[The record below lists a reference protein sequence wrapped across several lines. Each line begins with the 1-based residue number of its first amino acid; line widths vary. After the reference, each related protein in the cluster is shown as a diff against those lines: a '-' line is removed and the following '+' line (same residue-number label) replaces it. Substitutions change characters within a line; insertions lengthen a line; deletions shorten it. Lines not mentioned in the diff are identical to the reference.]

1 LRAPSLDASREK
13 PARRRFPKARL
24 GIRGFEA
31 PSFLRRDF
39 CATNTVYEMTRL
51 LARLADIAYRRRG
64 RMVLAWVVALVVLI
78 GLGSSLAGEYNA
90 DYDTPGSESEA
101 ASELTEREFGGYTGQ
116 EIFVVWKDPAG
127 ANSPAARESV
137 DAFLAE
143 AKEIDN
149 VEAQT
154 PIRVSKDG
162 TIATTTLPLTVP
174 GWEVSKEDGEKLVEA
189 AEENSGGGL
198 EIKLG
203 GDPIYR
209 AQEGASP
216 EGIGF
221 LGGAIV
227 LLIAFGSVVAAGL
240 PLAIALVGLGISSGG
255 LILLLANVVDVP
267 DWTTAVTGL
276 IGIGVGIDYSLL
288 VLTRFRS
295 AMHAGKDRH
304 DAVVEA
310 VTTAGRSVIIAGC
323 TVVIAVLGLFLTGL
337 PYMYGVAIS
346 ASLAVLVMMFAA
358 VTLLPALL
366 SYLGPRVDRLRIPFL
381 GRTLKAEGDGE
392 SPAARWSHA
401 VQRRPWTAAIVAT
414 AVLLA
419 LAAPALGM
427 RLGFPDAGN
436 DPPDTMTRQSYD
448 LISEGFGPGTN
459 GPLVIAAQLPGPEAR
474 ADVERLAQQLRGE
487 DGVAFVPPPRFNEP
501 GNAAIITVIPT
512 TSPQDEATE
521 DLVKH
526 LRETVVPEALAGSG
540 VRAEVG
546 GVTAALEDQSEYI
559 VDRMPLFISGVVGLS
574 FLLLL
579 IAFHSPLISLKAGI
593 MNLLSVSAAYGVMTL
608 VAQGGTLGQL
618 IGIDHEVPIAP
629 FMPVMMFAILFGLS
643 MDYEVFLI
651 SRIREEYLKDGDTRR
666 AVADGLAK
674 TARVI
679 TAAAAIMVVVFLA
692 FLTTPEVF
700 LKLFGIGLASAI
712 FLDATVV
719 RMVLVPAVMQLLG
732 SRNWWIPDWL
742 ERILPRLD
750 TERVAVGTA
759 EGRS

>member
-1 LRAPSLDASREK
+1 
-13 PARRRFPKARL
+13 
-24 GIRGFEA
+24 
-31 PSFLRRDF
+31 
-39 CATNTVYEMTRL
+39 MTRR
-51 LARLADIAYRRRG
+51 LARLADITHNHRG
-64 RMVLAWVVALVVLI
+64 RVVVAWIAAMVVLI
-78 GLGSSLAGEYNA
+78 GLGSSIAGEFNA

-101 ASELTEREFGGYTGQ
+101 ASELTERAFDGYSGQ
-116 EIFVVWKDPAG
+116 EVYVVWEAEAG
-127 ANSPAARESV
+127 ADSPA
-137 DAFLAE
+137 
-143 AKEIDN
+143 
-149 VEAQT
+149 VEAQVQEFLT
-154 PIRVSKDG
+154 DAKAVEHVADETAIRISDDG
-162 TIATTTLPLTVP
+162 TIGATTLPLTVP
-174 GWEVSKEDGEKLVEA
+174 GWEVEKEDGEELVAA
-189 AEENSGGGL
+189 AEAHSGDGL

-209 AQEGASP
+209 AQEGGSP
-216 EGIGF
+216 EGYGL

-240 PLAIALVGLGISSGG
+240 PIAIALVGLGISSAG
-255 LILLLANVVDVP
+255 LIALLANVVDVP
-267 DWTTAVTGL
+267 DWTTAVAGL
-276 IGIGVGIDYSLL
+276 IGIGVGIDYALL
-288 VLTRFRS
+288 VLTRFRA
-295 AMHAGKDRH
+295 AMASGKDVH
-304 DAVVEA
+304 DAIVES

-323 TVVIAVLGLFLTGL
+323 TVVIAVLGLLLTGL
-337 PYMYGVAIS
+337 PYMLGVAIS
-346 ASLAVLVMMFAA
+346 ASLAVLVVMLAA

-366 SYLGPRVDRLRIPFL
+366 SYLGPRVDRWHIPLL
-381 GRTLKAEGDGE
+381 GRTLRSEGDSN
-392 SPAARWSHA
+392 SPAARWSHV
-401 VQRRPWTAAIVAT
+401 VQRRPWPFAIAA
-414 AVLLA
+414 AVLLLA

-436 DPPDTMTRQSYD
+436 DPPDTMTRQAYD
-448 LISEGFGPGTN
+448 LQTQGFGPGSN
-459 GPLVIAAQLPGPEAR
+459 GPLVIAAELPDPGAESQI
-474 ADVERLAQQLRGE
+474 ENLAATLR
-487 DGVAFVPPPRFNEP
+487 DDPGVAFVPDPTINEA
-501 GNAAIITVIPT
+501 GTAAIVTVIPT

-521 DLVKH
+521 ELVQR
-526 LRETVVPEALAGSG
+526 LRADVLPEALEGSG
-540 VRAEVG
+540 IEAHVG

-559 VDRMPLFISGVVGLS
+559 TDRMPVFIAGVVGLS

-579 IAFHSPLISLKAGI
+579 VAFHSPLISLKAAV
-593 MNLLSVSAAYGVMTL
+593 MNLLSVGAAYGVMTL
-608 VAQGGTLGQL
+608 VAQGGAVGEL

-692 FLTTPEVF
+692 FVTAPDTF

-732 SRNWWIPDWL
+732 KRNWWIPDWL

-750 TERVAVGTA
+750 VERVGVGSA
-759 EGRS
+759 EGRA

>member
-1 LRAPSLDASREK
+1 
-13 PARRRFPKARL
+13 
-24 GIRGFEA
+24 
-31 PSFLRRDF
+31 
-39 CATNTVYEMTRL
+39 MTRQ

-64 RMVLAWVVALVVLI
+64 RMVLAWIVSAIVII
-78 GLGSSLAGEYNA
+78 GLGSSLAGEYEA
-90 DYDTPGSESEA
+90 DYNTPGSESKA
-101 ASELTEREFGGYTGQ
+101 ASDLTEREFGGYSGQ
-116 EIFVVWKDPAG
+116 EVFVVWKDPNG
-127 ANSPAARESV
+127 ATSPAARKRV

-143 AKEIDN
+143 VRQIDN
-149 VEAQT
+149 IEPAT
-154 PIRVSKDG
+154 AIRASEDG
-162 TIATTTLPLTVP
+162 TIATTSLPLTVP
-174 GWEVSKEDGEKLVEA
+174 GWEVPKEDGEKLVSA
-189 AEENSGGGL
+189 AEDNSGGGL

-216 EGIGF
+216 EGLGF
-221 LGGAIV
+221 LGAAIV
-227 LLIAFGSVVAAGL
+227 LLIAFGSLVAAGL
-240 PLAIALVGLGISSGG
+240 PLAIALIGLGISSGG
-255 LILLLANVVDVP
+255 LIVLLANVVDVP
-267 DWTTAVTGL
+267 DWTTAVSGL
-276 IGIGVGIDYSLL
+276 IGIGVGIDYALL

-295 AMHAGKDRH
+295 AMNAGKDRH

-323 TVVIAVLGLFLTGL
+323 TVVVAVLGLFLTGL

-346 ASLAVLVMMFAA
+346 ASLAVLVMMLAA

-366 SYLGPRVDRLRIPFL
+366 SYLGPRVDRLRIPLL
-381 GRTLKAEGDGE
+381 GRSLKAEGDGE

-401 VQRRPWTAAIVAT
+401 VQRRPWTAAIAAT

-448 LISEGFGPGTN
+448 LLSEGFGPGSN
-459 GPLVIAAQLPGPEAR
+459 GPLVIAAELPGPTAESDVDALAKRLR
-474 ADVERLAQQLRGE
+474 AEEGI
-487 DGVAFVPPPRFNEP
+487 AFVADPQINQA
-501 GNAAIITVIPT
+501 GTAAILTATPT

-521 DLVKH
+521 DLVKR

-540 VRAEVG
+540 VTAEIG

-559 VDRMPLFISGVVGLS
+559 VDRMPVFIIGVVGLS

-608 VAQGGTLGQL
+608 VAQGGAVGEL

-692 FLTTPEVF
+692 FVASPEVF
-700 LKLFGIGLASAI
+700 LKLFGIGLAAAI

-719 RMVLVPAVMQLLG
+719 RMVLVPAVMQLLDH
-732 SRNWWIPDWL
+732 RNWWIPNWL
-742 ERILPRLD
+742 ERVLPRLD
-750 TERVAVGTA
+750 VERVAVSTA

>member
-1 LRAPSLDASREK
+1 
-13 PARRRFPKARL
+13 
-24 GIRGFEA
+24 
-31 PSFLRRDF
+31 
-39 CATNTVYEMTRL
+39 VTRH

-64 RMVLAWVVALVVLI
+64 RMVLAWVAALVVII
-78 GLGSSLAGEYNA
+78 GVGSSLAGEYNA
-90 DYDTPGSESEA
+90 DYNTPGSESKA
-101 ASELTEREFGGYTGQ
+101 ASELTEERFGGYSGQ
-116 EIFVVWKDPAG
+116 EIYVVWKDPDG
-127 ANSPAARESV
+127 ARSPAARERV
-137 DAFLAE
+137 DAFLAD
-143 AKEIDN
+143 AKQVDHIAE
-149 VEAQT
+149 ET
-154 PIRVSKDG
+154 PIRVSENGKIG
-162 TIATTTLPLTVP
+162 ATTLPLTVA
-174 GWEVSKEDGEKLVEA
+174 GWDVPKEDGEKLIAA
-189 AEENSGGGL
+189 AERHSGERL

-203 GDPIYR
+203 GDPIND
-209 AQEGASP
+209 AQEQASP

-221 LGGAIV
+221 LGAAIV

-240 PLAIALVGLGISSGG
+240 PLVISLVGLGITSGG
-255 LILLLANVVDVP
+255 LIMLLANVVDIP
-267 DWTTAVTGL
+267 DWTTAVSGL
-276 IGIGVGIDYSLL
+276 IGIGVGIDYALL
-288 VLTRFRS
+288 VLTRFR
-295 AMHAGKDRH
+295 AALHEGKDRH

-310 VTTAGRSVIIAGC
+310 VTTAGRSVIIAGG

-346 ASLAVLVMMFAA
+346 ASLAVLVVMLAA

-381 GRTLKAEGDGE
+381 GRTLKAEGNDE

-401 VQRRPWTAAIVAT
+401 IQRRPWTAAIAAT
-414 AVLLA
+414 ALLLA

-436 DPPDTMTRQSYD
+436 DPPDTMTRQAYD
-448 LISEGFGPGTN
+448 LNTEGFGPGTN
-459 GPLVIAAQLPGPEAR
+459 GPLVIAADLPGPGAEPQVDAL
-474 ADVERLAQQLRGE
+474 AERLRDE
-487 DGVAFVPPPRFNEP
+487 PGVAFVTDPQINRQ
-501 GNAAIITVIPT
+501 GDAAIINVVPA
-512 TSPQDEATE
+512 TSPQDAETE
-521 DLVKH
+521 SLVNR
-526 LRETVVPEALAGSG
+526 LRADVVPDELGGSG
-540 VRAEVG
+540 ITAEIG
-546 GVTAALEDQSEYI
+546 GVTAALEDQSDY
-559 VDRMPLFISGVVGLS
+559 VTYRMPLFIAGVVGLS

-579 IAFHSPLISLKAGI
+579 VAFHSPLISLKAAV
-593 MNLLSVSAAYGVMTL
+593 MNLLSVGAAYGVMTL
-608 VAQGGTLGQL
+608 VAKGGAVGEL

-651 SRIREEYLKDGDTRR
+651 SRIREEYLKHGDTRR

-692 FLTTPEVF
+692 FLAAPDTF
-700 LKLFGIGLASAI
+700 LKLFGIGLATAI

-750 TERVAVGTA
+750 VERVAIGA
-759 EGRS
+759 AGGRS

>member
-1 LRAPSLDASREK
+1 
-13 PARRRFPKARL
+13 
-24 GIRGFEA
+24 
-31 PSFLRRDF
+31 
-39 CATNTVYEMTRL
+39 
-51 LARLADIAYRRRG
+51 
-64 RMVLAWVVALVVLI
+64 
-78 GLGSSLAGEYNA
+78 
-90 DYDTPGSESEA
+90 
-101 ASELTEREFGGYTGQ
+101 
-116 EIFVVWKDPAG
+116 
-127 ANSPAARESV
+127 
-137 DAFLAE
+137 
-143 AKEIDN
+143 
-149 VEAQT
+149 
-154 PIRVSKDG
+154 
-162 TIATTTLPLTVP
+162 LTVP
-174 GWEVSKEDGEKLVEA
+174 GWDVPKEDGEKLIDA
-189 AEENSGGGL
+189 AEKNDGSGL

-203 GDPIYR
+203 GDPIYA
-209 AQEGASP
+209 AQGQSSP

-221 LGGAIV
+221 LGAAIV

-240 PLAIALVGLGISSGG
+240 PLAIALLGLGISSGG
-255 LILLLANVVDVP
+255 LILLLANIVDVP
-267 DWTTAVTGL
+267 DWTTAVSGL

-295 AMHAGKDRH
+295 AMSQGKDRH
-304 DAVVEA
+304 EAVVEA
-310 VTTAGRSVIIAGC
+310 VTTAGRSVIIAGA
-323 TVVIAVLGLFLTGL
+323 TVVIAVLGLCLTGL
-337 PYMYGVAIS
+337 SYMYGVAIS
-346 ASLAVLVMMFAA
+346 ASFAVLVVMLAA

-366 SYLGPRVDRLRIPFL
+366 SYLGPKVDRLRIPFL
-381 GRTLKAEGDGE
+381 GRTLRAQGDGE

-436 DPPDTMTRQSYD
+436 DPPDTMTRQAYD
-448 LISEGFGPGTN
+448 LNTEGFGPGTN
-459 GPLVIAAQLPGPEAR
+459 GPLVVAAELPGPAAKAR
-474 ADVERLAQQLRGE
+474 IDSFAKRLRRE
-487 DGVAFVPPPRFNEP
+487 PGVAFVTAPRTNTQ
-501 GNAAIITVIPT
+501 GNAALITVIPKG
-512 TSPQDEATE
+512 SPQDKETE
-521 DLVKH
+521 DLVNR
-526 LRETVVPEALAGSG
+526 LRDDVVPDELGGSG
-540 VRAEVG
+540 ITVRIG
-546 GVTAALEDQSEYI
+546 GVTAALEDQSEYMK
-559 VDRMPLFISGVVGLS
+559 DRMPLFIAGVVGLS

-579 IAFHSPLISLKAGI
+579 VAFHSPFISLKAAV

-608 VAQGGTLGQL
+608 AAKGGGLSAL
-618 IGIDHEVPIAP
+618 VGIDHEVPVAP

-692 FLTTPEVF
+692 FLAAPDVF

-750 TERVAVGTA
+750 VERVALGAA
-759 EGRS
+759 EGRP